1 MPNIRRSFRLRAKTR
16 LVQFTLFPNL
26 PVEIQHE
33 IWALAAYE
41 QVDSLPRRIQAI
53 APDGVAESR
62 RLPTLDSN
70 LRYRPKTF
78 YPEIQLRLHHR
89 SHSLPALFSAC
100 SASRDA
106 IKKLYSVWEKKDGG
120 SVYVNKKKDVIF
132 FGGSLVDYWFL
143 MTLENLGT
151 PWCREDDQIALLQ
164 FMAQLRGCR
173 NVAFEVHA
181 WPLWRQTSQKI
192 LHWLQAFAD
201 MKTMILL
208 ANISRSGW
216 EEHDDEFVLP
226 TDDLLETKGWWYK
239 PGLNNL
245 RVAEKELGIEITKV
259 QPVLA
264 VPKGKPRE
272 DWTRGLSL
280 HST

>member
-1 MPNIRRSFRLRAKTR
+1 M
-16 LVQFTLFPNL
+16 
-26 PVEIQHE
+26 
-33 IWALAAYE
+33 
-41 QVDSLPRRIQAI
+41 
-53 APDGVAESR
+53 
-62 RLPTLDSN
+62 
-70 LRYRPKTF
+70 
-78 YPEIQLRLHHR
+78 
-89 SHSLPALFSAC
+89 
-100 SASRDA
+100 
-106 IKKLYSVWEKKDGG
+106 
-120 SVYVNKKKDVIF
+120 NKEKDVIF
-132 FGGSLVDYWFL
+132 FGGSLVHYWLL

-181 WPLWRQTSQKI
+181 WPLWSQTSQKI

-208 ANISRSGW
+208 ANISRSKW
-216 EEHDDEFVLP
+216 EEYDDEFVLP
-226 TDDLLETKGWWYK
+226 TDDLLETRGCWYK
-239 PGLNNL
+239 PGLNHL
-245 RVAEKELGIEITKV
+245 RVAEKELGIEIPKV

-272 DWTRGLSL
+272 DWTRGLPL